1 MQFIFLNDFG
11 RVIFQTQS
19 LSAAEKLMAVCHLS
33 QLSYQYSGRD
43 VGMIVV
49 VAARHCRNGAIKRQ
63 PELRLWK
70 QQIVAH
76 DSADAQQTEPD
87 KDSARRE

>member
-1 MQFIFLNDFG
+1 MQFIFYLNDFG

-19 LSAAEKLMAVCHLS
+19 GSAEEKLMVVCHLS

-49 VAARHCRNGAIKRQ
+49 VVCSTALQKRSHKETA
-63 PELRLWK
+63 ELR
-70 QQIVAH
+70 
-76 DSADAQQTEPD
+76 
-87 KDSARRE
+87 